1 MSPSE
6 LDAKQIVDKCR
17 RLQMAHRATEQRWH
31 DVRAARRGDLDQ
43 IFPDLVSEE
52 WPKPIVANFVDT
64 VARDLSEIV
73 APLPSFSCTSS
84 TMMSDTARK
93 FADKRT
99 KIAMHYVTCSK
110 LEVQMQWGADH
121 YFSYGL
127 GVFYIEPD
135 FEDKTPRIN
144 VEEPVGGYPE
154 WDRWGRVRTYTKR
167 FVNDREVLKNQFP
180 EYADEIDQAA
190 KDRAA
195 PGQSEVELIRYL
207 SNDQMALI
215 LVAQQPIFL
224 VNTRNR
230 LGEVPVAVA
239 YRPWLDPRD
248 PKGQFDDVLWMQL
261 ARDALAKL
269 QLEAAEK
276 SVQAPLAL
284 PSDVQEITTGP
295 DAVLRT
301 ATPEKIRRVP
311 VDINPGVF
319 TESQFLLEEMRQG
332 TRYPQ
337 ARSGQVDGSIVTGR
351 GVQALMGG
359 FDSQIKAAQSAFRV
373 ALQDVIRLCFK
384 MDETY
389 WPRTKKSV
397 RGYMAG
403 TPYEVEYTPARDING
418 SHWCDVSYG
427 FASGLDPNRAV
438 VMLLQLRAEKAFS
451 RDYFQRQ
458 LPFDF
463 DAGEESKKVDVE
475 ETREAI
481 KQGVFAYVQAI
492 PAMAQQGMDP
502 SEAVAR
508 LTQIVKGLKDGQAIE
523 DVVQKAFA
531 PSPPTPSPGPETAP
545 GAPGAP
551 PGAGG
556 PGGGPGGGL
565 TDSGLLRGVA
575 PGQAGEAPGGRP
587 DLSVML
593 AGLTGAGNP
602 VLSASVMKRRRI

>member
-1 MSPSE
+1 MSPSMLTPKE
-6 LDAKQIVDKCR
+6 IYDKAR
-17 RLQMAHRATEQRWH
+17 RLQSAARDTEQRWQ

-43 IFPDLVSEE
+43 VFPDLVSEE
-52 WPKPIVANFVDT
+52 WPKPIVANFIDT
-64 VARDLSEIV
+64 VARDLAEIV
-73 APLPSFSCTSS
+73 APLPTFNCSSS
-84 TMMSDTARK
+84 TMQSDAARR

-99 KIAMHYVTCSK
+99 KVAMHYVYNSK
-110 LEVQMQWGADH
+110 LENQMQWGADH

-127 GVFYIEPD
+127 GVFYVEPD
-135 FEDKTPRIN
+135 YQDKCPRIN
-144 VEEPVGGYPE
+144 IEEPVGGYPE
-154 WDRWGRVRTYTKR
+154 WDRFGRIRTYTKR
-167 FVNDREVLKNQFP
+167 FVGDREILKNQFP
-180 EYADEIDQAA
+180 EWADQIEQAA

-195 PGQSEVELIRYL
+195 PGQSEVELVRYL
-207 SNDQMALI
+207 SSDQLALI
-215 LVAQQPIFL
+215 LVAQVPVAL
-224 VNTRNR
+224 VNVPNR
-230 LGEVPVAVA
+230 LGEVPVAIA
-239 YRPWLDPRD
+239 YRPWLDPRS

-284 PSDVQEITTGP
+284 PSDVQEIATGP

-311 VDINPGVF
+311 MDINPGVF

-337 ARSGQVDGSIVTGR
+337 ARSGHMDGSIVTGR

-359 FDSQIKAAQSAFRV
+359 FDSQIKAAQSAFAL

-384 MDETY
+384 MDETF
-389 WPRTKKSV
+389 WPNQEKSV

-403 TPYEVEYTPARDING
+403 APYEIKYIPARDIKG
-418 SHWCDVSYG
+418 SHWVDVSYG

-451 RDYFQRQ
+451 RDFFQRQ

-463 DAGEESKKVDVE
+463 DVGEENRKVDVE

-492 PAMAQQGMDP
+492 PAMAQQGIDP

-508 LTQIVKGLKDGQAIE
+508 LSQIVQGLKDGKAIE
-523 DVVQKAFA
+523 DVVQAAFA
-531 PSPPTPSPGPETAP
+531 PSPPPTPSPGPDMTQ
-545 GAPGAP
+545 
-551 PGAGG
+551 GG
-556 PGGGPGGGL
+556 PGGPGGPGGHGVGGGL
-565 TDSGLLRGVA
+565 TDSGLMRGVS

-593 AGLTGAGNP
+593 AGLSGSGQPQMSNY
-602 VLSASVMKRRRI
+602 VMKRRRV